1 MYYASQ
7 QAYASQQTYAPQ
19 QQTYAPQAYE
29 PQQAYRQQAYA
40 DQCASPAQYGYKP
53 QYTYTPQYGTYQYD
67 MYAPQFGGPTQHT
80 AAASQQSG
88 FAVWDA
94 AELDALDDME
104 ELPEEAAQDDVKAK
118 KQSKLSPGARKALS
132 AVQNIFFWGFC
143 IVLVVGSVLFA
154 VSNDPKK
161 SYLGYRTYS
170 VKTESMTPKADG
182 SSPPGG
188 FCRGDMIIVKMVTN
202 PAEIK
207 VNDVITFNPSVK
219 EEDNQLFLTH
229 RVVNILTEL
238 GDKQGL
244 WFVTK
249 GDFNNSEDPPIPAG
263 MLIGKKVLSIPKV
276 GSFLQKVREN
286 FALAIAT
293 IVCFFA
299 CIILFR
305 WYFAKPKEKPVRAPE
320 MPSSKPILAA
330 A

>member
-7 QAYASQQTYAPQ
+7 QAYAPQQAYTPQ
-19 QQTYAPQAYE
+19 QQTYAPQAYG
-29 PQQAYRQQAYA
+29 QQAYA
-40 DQCASPAQYGYKP
+40 DQYAPPAQSQYAYTP
-53 QYTYTPQYGTYQYD
+53 QYNTYTPQYGAYTPQFD
-67 MYAPQFGGPTQHT
+67 AYAPPYGSPMQHG
-80 AAASQQSG
+80 AAAPQQSG
-88 FAVWDA
+88 FATWDA

-104 ELPEEAAQDDVKAK
+104 EVPEEAAQDGTKSK

-132 AVQNIFFWGFC
+132 VVQNIFFWGFC

-161 SYLGYRTYS
+161 SYLGFRTYS

-188 FCRGDMIIVKMVTN
+188 FRRGDMIIVKMVSN

-207 VNDVITFNPSVK
+207 VNDIITFNPSVK

-229 RVVNILTEL
+229 RVVNVLTEL

-249 GDFNNSEDPPIPAG
+249 GDFNNSEDPPIPAD
-263 MLIGKKVLSIPKV
+263 MLIGKKVFSIPKV

-286 FALAIAT
+286 FALAITT
-293 IVCFFA
+293 IICFFA
-299 CIILFR
+299 CIIMFR
-305 WYFAKPKEKPVRAPE
+305 WYFAKPKKKLVKAPE
-320 MPSSKPILAA
+320 MPSPKPILAA